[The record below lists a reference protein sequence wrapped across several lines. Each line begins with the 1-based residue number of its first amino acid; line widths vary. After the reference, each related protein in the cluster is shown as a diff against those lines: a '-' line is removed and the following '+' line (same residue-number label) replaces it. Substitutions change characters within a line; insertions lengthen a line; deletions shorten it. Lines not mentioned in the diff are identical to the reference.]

1 MKTYM
6 AKKDETDRK
15 WYMIDAE
22 GMVLGKLAVKAA
34 DILRGKTKPTFTPH
48 VDTGD
53 FVVVINAEKVQ
64 LTGRKLEGKVYYHH
78 TGYIGGIRAETA
90 KHRMERKPE
99 LVIEAAVKGMLPKNS
114 LGRSIFKK
122 LKVYP
127 GSAHPHGA
135 QSPESV
141 N

>member
-1 MKTYM
+1 
-6 AKKDETDRK
+6 
-15 WYMIDAE
+15 MIDAE

-53 FVVVINAEKVQ
+53 FLVVINADKVQ
-64 LTGRKLEGKVYYHH
+64 LTGRKLEGKIYYHH

>member
-1 MKTYM
+1 
-6 AKKDETDRK
+6 
-15 WYMIDAE
+15 MIDAE

-34 DILRGKTKPTFTPH
+34 GILRGKTKPTFTPH

-53 FVVVINAEKVQ
+53 FLVVINADKVQ
-64 LTGRKLEGKVYYHH
+64 LTGRKLEDKVYYHH

-90 KHRMERKPE
+90 RHRMERKPE
-99 LVIEAAVKGMLPKNS
+99 LVIEAAIKGMLPKNS
-114 LGRSIFKK
+114 LGRSIFRK
-122 LKVYP
+122 LKVYS
-127 GSAHPHGA
+127 GSAHPHAA

>member
-6 AKKDETDRK
+6 AKKDETNRT

-22 GMVLGKLAVKAA
+22 GMVLGKLAVKVA

>member
-6 AKKDETDRK
+6 AKKDEIDRK

-53 FVVVINAEKVQ
+53 FLVVINADKVQ
-64 LTGRKLEGKVYYHH
+64 LTGRKLEGKIYYHH